1 MKKIFTILGTTAVLG
16 GAVLGL
22 AACGSADN
30 IKETIAV
37 EETTT
42 TEATTVETTE
52 TTVIEE
58 TAEDIVEETEK
69 SDEVIVPTSNG
80 VPENMEGSDI

>member
-1 MKKIFTILGTTAVLG
+1 MVIGTTAVLG

-30 IKETIAV
+30 NK
-37 EETTT
+37 ETTT
-42 TEATTVETTE
+42 VEEATTVETTG

-58 TAEDIVEETEK
+58 TAETIVEETEK
-69 SDEVIVPTSNG
+69 IDAEDIQKESETIPGD
-80 VPENMEGSDI
+80 MAGSDI

>member
-22 AACGSADN
+22 AACGNADN
-30 IKETIAV
+30 SK
-37 EETTT
+37 ETTT
-42 TEATTVETTE
+42 VEEATTVETTE

-58 TAEDIVEETEK
+58 TAETIVEETERVDVEDIQK
-69 SDEVIVPTSNG
+69 ESETISGD
-80 VPENMEGSDI
+80 MAGSDI